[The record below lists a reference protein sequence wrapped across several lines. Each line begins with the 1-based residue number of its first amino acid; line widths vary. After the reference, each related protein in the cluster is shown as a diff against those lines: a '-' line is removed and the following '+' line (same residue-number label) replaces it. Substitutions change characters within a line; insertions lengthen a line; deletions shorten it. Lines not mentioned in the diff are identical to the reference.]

1 MRIRSQKREFATMK
15 TETVAVATGTEDSG
29 AIREQPQYPIVRV
42 TLTKGP
48 TSAFDSKALKNSKC
62 SLSTAIVNAGVRASN
77 STRTSMCAAIGGH
90 SN

>member
-1 MRIRSQKREFATMK
+1 MK
-15 TETVAVATGTEDSG
+15 TETVAVDTGTEDSG
-29 AIREQPQYPIVRV
+29 AIREQPQYSIVRV

-48 TSAFDSKALKNSKC
+48 ISACGSKALENSKHN
-62 SLSTAIVNAGVRASN
+62 LSTAIVSAGVCASN